1 MEDLLDDEAIRE
13 KVLQLEAEAQSNIAK
28 QMNNVL
34 KDALG
39 GGGFQNI
46 FGEGIKIP
54 ALALS
59 PAATNSN
66 SPTSPTPSK
75 LRVGKID
82 SVSSKGNKTP
92 APVTLIPILQ

>member
-13 KVLQLEAEAQSNIAK
+13 KVLQLEAEAKNNLAK

-39 GGGFQNI
+39 GNGFQNI

-54 ALALS
+54 AMPALS
-59 PAATNSN
+59 PTVTNSN
-66 SPTSPTPSK
+66 SPSPTTSK
-75 LRVGKID
+75 LQIGKID
-82 SVSSKGNKTP
+82 SVASKGIRTP
-92 APVTLIPILQ
+92 APVPLIPILQ

>member
-13 KVLQLEAEAQSNIAK
+13 KVLQLEAEAKNNLAK

-39 GGGFQNI
+39 GNGFQNI

-54 ALALS
+54 AMPALS
-59 PAATNSN
+59 PTVTNSN
-66 SPTSPTPSK
+66 SPTTSK
-75 LRVGKID
+75 LQIGKID
-82 SVSSKGNKTP
+82 SVSSKGIQTP
-92 APVTLIPILQ
+92 APVPLIPILQ

>member
-13 KVLQLEAEAQSNIAK
+13 KVLQLEAEAKNNLAK

-39 GGGFQNI
+39 GGFQNL

-54 ALALS
+54 AIS
-59 PAATNSN
+59 PAVTNNSN
-66 SPTSPTPSK
+66 SPTSSK

-92 APVTLIPILQ
+92 APVPLVPILQ